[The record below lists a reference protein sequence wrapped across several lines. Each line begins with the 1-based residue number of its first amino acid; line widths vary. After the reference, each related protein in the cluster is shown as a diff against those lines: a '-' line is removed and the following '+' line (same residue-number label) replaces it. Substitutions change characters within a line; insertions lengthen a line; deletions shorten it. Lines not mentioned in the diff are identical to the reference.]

1 MKKNGRISLVFLAAI
16 VLLSSFTLLH
26 DFYISITSV
35 DYNQE
40 SNKLEITCQFTTH
53 DMEKAI
59 LSLHNIDLNFGEP
72 NEHEKAD
79 SLLFDYMVSHFK
91 INTTSTL
98 DFSFVGKEVNLDEML
113 WVYIESSELEK
124 PKLLEVENTF
134 LIDDFEAQSNI
145 THVNFGKK
153 KHTFS
158 FNRISKTHTYKVK

>member
-79 SLLFDYMVSHFK
+79 SLLFDYMVSH
-91 INTTSTL
+91 
-98 DFSFVGKEVNLDEML
+98 
-113 WVYIESSELEK
+113 
-124 PKLLEVENTF
+124 
-134 LIDDFEAQSNI
+134 
-145 THVNFGKK
+145 
-153 KHTFS
+153 
-158 FNRISKTHTYKVK
+158 

>member
-1 MKKNGRISLVFLAAI
+1 
-16 VLLSSFTLLH
+16 
-26 DFYISITSV
+26 
-35 DYNQE
+35 
-40 SNKLEITCQFTTH
+40 
-53 DMEKAI
+53 
-59 LSLHNIDLNFGEP
+59 LNFGEP

-113 WVYIESSELEK
+113 WVYIESTELEK

-145 THVNFGKK
+145 THVNFL
-153 KHTFS
+153 S
-158 FNRISKTHTYKVK
+158 FFEYIHYESKTWILGKPGSIQNPNPFNPC